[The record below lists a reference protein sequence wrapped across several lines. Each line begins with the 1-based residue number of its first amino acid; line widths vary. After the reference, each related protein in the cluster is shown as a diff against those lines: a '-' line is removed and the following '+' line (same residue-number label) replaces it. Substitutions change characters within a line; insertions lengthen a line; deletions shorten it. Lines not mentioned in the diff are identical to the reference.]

1 LSQNKFFFF
10 QKIASRSINLHAVKN
25 HIISITRIHVF
36 ILSDEDPLE
45 MAAVIKK
52 LTGNVKGN
60 QKKNKKPQ
68 KKIEVVVL

>member
-1 LSQNKFFFF
+1 
-10 QKIASRSINLHAVKN
+10 
-25 HIISITRIHVF
+25 VF
-36 ILSDEDPLE
+36 ILSDEDPSE